1 MPTYE
6 YRCESCSHEFERL
19 LRMSQSDE
27 PQACPECGVTPAKRR
42 ISLGTGFILSGDGWA
57 GKNIRVA
64 GQMADKNRR
73 LDAKQNE
80 MKRDA
85 PAVTLAP
92 NVNGERVGSWAEAQK
107 LAASKGKDASTY
119 ETVVRKER
127 ADKA

>member
-27 PQACPECGVTPAKRR
+27 PQTCPECGVTPAKRR

-64 GQMADKNRR
+64 GQMAEKNRR

-85 PAVTLAP
+85 PSVSLAP
-92 NVNGERVGSWAEAQK
+92 NVDGERVGSWAEAQK

-119 ETVVRKER
+119 ESVVRKEKSS
-127 ADKA
+127 KA

>member
-6 YRCESCSHEFERL
+6 YRCESCAHEFERV
-19 LRMSQSDE
+19 LRMSECSD
-27 PQACPECGVTPAKRR
+27 PQACPECGTSPATKRV
-42 ISLGTGFILSGDGWA
+42 SAGAGFILSGDGWT

-64 GQMADKNRR
+64 NQMAEKNRR

-85 PAVTLAP
+85 PSVTLAP
-92 NVNGERVGSWAEAQK
+92 NVDGERVGSWAEAQK

-119 ETVVRKER
+119 DSVVRKER
-127 ADKA
+127 SDKA